1 MAFKIPVEDRIP
13 TYPGRVKLTPVA
25 GETNTYDMTRADLP
39 IAEGTPLNKALLD
52 NKAYALTEDVTVYVA
67 NSGSDINGDG
77 SADNPFATIQKA
89 VDALPRYLDGHT
101 ATISIAFGV
110 YPERVIVKDFCGG
123 RLVVGKYGE
132 VFTIDGIDI
141 INSSFVETNIYQ
153 IERAS
158 GSSRPLFL
166 VQNGSNVF
174 VGSDM
179 ILDGIDSGVTGMIVE
194 NNSHVV
200 GANNVKLIA
209 NNCAGAVVA
218 QWCSFVSFTEIT
230 GSGNVFGVGAS
241 YGAIISYKNETIDMM
256 WSNTADT
263 GGLVLTGS
271 NSTTLSDATIEL

>member
-13 TYPGRVKLTPVA
+13 TYPGRVTLTPVP
-25 GETNTYDMTRADLP
+25 GEENTYDMVRADLP
-39 IAEGTPLNKALLD
+39 IVDGTPLNKALLD
-52 NKAYALTEDVTVYVA
+52 NKAYALTENVTVYVA
-67 NSGSDINGDG
+67 NSGNDISGDG
-77 SADNPFATIQKA
+77 SVDNPFATIQKA

-101 ATISIAFGV
+101 ATISVGFGV
-110 YPERVIVKDFCGG
+110 YPERVVVNGFSGG
-123 RLVVGKYGE
+123 RLIVGKYGE

-230 GSGNVFGVGAS
+230 GAANIFGVGAS